1 MEIRNCLKIIVPA
14 LSLCLSVTAYAAEQ
28 KGDKLDEIKDKFFKP
43 LLYNLNLDD
52 PFVEVFEK
60 YQEMANEA
68 EKNAEFVK
76 ALQCWQIVSGFVPND
91 TETTQKVRELK
102 AKIKKLAESH
112 FDKGVNFYRNKSFN
126 EARKAFLAALLY
138 NPAHREALDYL
149 QGKVEE
155 ENFRY
160 FEIKRTATLQEVA
173 EQAYSDPDKDFLIAF
188 FNNVDVNAKLEP
200 GTLLRVPITGSEPK
214 QMANIE
220 VAKLGAAKSEKD
232 VTVNVKE
239 MISKAIAFV
248 NARKYGEALGLAY
261 QIMNYNVEKDVKN
274 DFYYQVGVALVKD
287 EKYSESLKLFS
298 LIDAG
303 YRDVSGYISSVK
315 KIVKGKAED
324 SYKKGVNFYINNNYQ
339 KAVSEWEYT
348 LEIDP
353 THKKAK
359 EDIEKARELLKK
371 LKDI

>member
-1 MEIRNCLKIIVPA
+1 MRNHLKAIIFMLA
-14 LSLCLSVTAYAAEQ
+14 LCVSLPAYAAEQ

-43 LLYNLNLDD
+43 LMYNLNLDD
-52 PFVEVFEK
+52 PFVELFEK
-60 YQEMANEA
+60 YQEMAGEY

-91 TETTQKVRELK
+91 AEISQKVRDLK

-112 FDKGVNFYRNKSFN
+112 FDRGVNHHRNKSFN
-126 EARKAFLAALLY
+126 EARKEFLAALLY

-149 QGKVEE
+149 QGKAEE
-155 ENFRY
+155 DNFRY
-160 FEIKRTATLQEVA
+160 FEIKRSATLQEIA

-188 FNNVDVNAKLEP
+188 FNNVDVKANLEP
-200 GTLLRVPITGSEPK
+200 GTVLRVPITGSEPK

-220 VAKLGAAKSEKD
+220 AAKLGAAKSEKD
-232 VTVNVKE
+232 TNVNVKE
-239 MISKAIAFV
+239 MISKAVAFV
-248 NARKYGEALGLAY
+248 NSHKYGEALAIAY
-261 QIMNYNVEKDVKN
+261 QIMNFNVEKDVKN
-274 DFYYQVGVALVKD
+274 DFYYQVGVALVKG

-303 YRDVSGYISSVK
+303 YRDVASYIDSTK

>member
-1 MEIRNCLKIIVPA
+1 MEVRTYLKIAIVA
-14 LSLCLSVTAYAAEQ
+14 LAFCLSIPAYAAEQ
-28 KGDKLDEIKDKFFKP
+28 RGDKMDEIKDKFFKP

-52 PFVEVFEK
+52 PFVELFEK
-60 YQEMANEA
+60 YQEMAAEH

-76 ALQCWQIVSGFVPND
+76 ALQFWQIVNGFVPND
-91 TETTQKVRELK
+91 AEVAQKVKDLK

-112 FDKGVNFYRNKSFN
+112 FDKGVNHHRNKSFN
-126 EARKAFLAALLY
+126 DARKEFLAALLY

-160 FEIKRTATLQEVA
+160 FEIKRSATLQEVA
-173 EQAYSDPDKDFLIAF
+173 EQAYNDPDKDFLIAF
-188 FNNVDVNAKLEP
+188 FNNVDVNAKLEQ
-200 GTLLRVPITGSEPK
+200 GMLLRVPITGSEPK

-232 VTVNVKE
+232 VNVNVKE
-239 MISKAIAFV
+239 MISKAISYV
-248 NARKYGEALGLAY
+248 NTHRYGEALGIAY

-287 EKYSESLKLFS
+287 QKYSEALKLFS
-298 LIDAG
+298 LIDSG
-303 YRDVSGYISSVK
+303 YRDVSSYIDSVK
-315 KIVKGKAED
+315 KIVRGKAED

-339 KAVSEWEYT
+339 KAVDEWEYT
-348 LEIDP
+348 LVIDP

-371 LKDI
+371 LKEI